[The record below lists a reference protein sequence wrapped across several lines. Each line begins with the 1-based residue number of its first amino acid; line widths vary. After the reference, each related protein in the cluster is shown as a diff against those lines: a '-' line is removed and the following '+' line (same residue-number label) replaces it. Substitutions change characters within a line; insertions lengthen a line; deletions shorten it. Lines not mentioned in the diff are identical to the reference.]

1 MILLSNTVI
10 GGGGDKFNKVP
21 QNQIIIGDSGFPIK
35 GVALALNLFVFNQD
49 SSETLLHNLMQK
61 ISRSRLFSEYMW
73 WDVLK
78 LNCKLSRR
86 TVDRRTMGRLCALRL
101 IRLCFLWWVPV
112 LDNLVS
118 HSSGSRP
125 WFCLDFFYR
134 PKPGPGLDQRSRFD
148 NKATRRFSM
157 LRVRRV
163 ENERDYPQTDYTFHL
178 VLADIFSSL
187 KGVHAFSK
195 GAINHV

>member
-1 MILLSNTVI
+1 MILLSNTVT

-21 QNQIIIGDSGFPIK
+21 TIQIIIADSGFPVK
-35 GVALALNLFVFNQD
+35 GVALVLNLFVFNQG
-49 SSETLLHNLMQK
+49 SSETLLHKLMQK
-61 ISRSRLFSEYMW
+61 ISRSRLFSEY
-73 WDVLK
+73 
-78 LNCKLSRR
+78 CKLSRR

-101 IRLCFLWWVPV
+101 LRLCFLWWVPV

-125 WFCLDFFYR
+125 WFCLDFFYP

-148 NKATRRFSM
+148 NKVTRRFSM

-163 ENERDYPQTDYTFHL
+163 ENEKDYPQTDYTFHL
-178 VLADIFSSL
+178 GLAA
-187 KGVHAFSK
+187 GVSRYFLFSK
-195 GAINHV
+195 RRACIFKRRN